1 MSTSIQLS
9 RAEARRFLA
18 TYHFTP
24 TDLSG
29 VFTRLGTV
37 QYDPL
42 KPVGRNADLVLQARV
57 PSYKVDDWQTLA
69 YTQRSIYDA
78 WDKQACLVPISDWPL
93 RVHTREHH
101 RPYHDR
107 EILQSDPGIVEA
119 IYAAIDARGPLR
131 SQDFEQRSRIHDGHA
146 WYGATQISRA
156 LRSMWV
162 CGMLLTHHRQNG
174 NHFYDRPERVIPA
187 QHYTN
192 APHPDI
198 ASYYRWIIARRYQ
211 AVGLLRP
218 TAEACIWSACGT
230 AEQRRAVLPQLVEDG
245 TLIPV
250 QIEAIRSQYY
260 MPSSALPYLNQPA
273 PEPRVIF
280 IAPLDSLIWDRKATQ
295 QIFDFDYQWEVY
307 KPAPQRRWGY
317 YVLPVFYKDRFIA
330 RLDSRLIGHTWTIA
344 RWWWE
349 ADITPDA
356 ELLDA
361 LRIAFEQFMAYMGA
375 DSISVVPECDPLL
388 HEAMKTAI
396 A

>member
-18 TYHFTP
+18 TYHLTP
-24 TDLSG
+24 TDLPG

-42 KPVGRNADLVLQARV
+42 NPVGRNADLVLQARI

-69 YTQRSIYDA
+69 YTQRLIFDA
-78 WDKQACLVPISDWPL
+78 WDKQACLVPIGDWSL
-93 RVHTREHH
+93 RAHTREHH

-107 EILQSDPGIVEA
+107 EILQSEPGIAEA

-131 SQDFEQRSRIHDGHA
+131 SQDFEQRSRIHDEHS

-156 LRSMWV
+156 LRSMLA
-162 CGMLLTHHRQNG
+162 CGLLLTHHRQNG

-187 QHYTN
+187 QHYTS
-192 APHPDI
+192 APHPDA

-218 TAEACIWSACGT
+218 TAESCIWSACGT

-245 TLIPV
+245 ILIPV
-250 QIEAIRSQYY
+250 QIEAIRGQYY

-273 PEPRVIF
+273 PPPRVIF

-295 QIFDFDYQWEVY
+295 QIFNFDYQWEVY
-307 KPAPQRRWGY
+307 KPAAQRRWGY

-330 RLDSRLIGHTWTIA
+330 RLESRLIGSAWTIA

-361 LRIAFEQFMAYMGA
+361 LRSAIEQFMTYMGA
-375 DSISVVPECDPLL
+375 DSINVAPECDLLL
-388 HEAMKTAI
+388 HEAAKTAI